1 MSYVTGSEPEDHRA
15 DLDWLYRQDKPASGY
30 AGGAPQ
36 TLLLPP
42 PTTPA
47 SRPATRSPMII
58 MIVLLLC
65 LTAGAVGGMVLLLQP
80 QSRTAGPDSREPSAA
95 KASDASQVGRAGPV
109 TPTHVKVG
117 CQAPHA
123 TDGAG
128 RPVSYVPEQLIDGKL
143 NTAWRCNGNGIGQVV
158 AFTLPTGTSIAEV
171 GLVNGYAKVDPASG
185 ARRYGE
191 YRRITQVTWTFANGM
206 SFQQSLTD
214 GVKTLQKLSIP
225 AQAGDTVTLT
235 INASTQPG
243 STSRGRDAVLIS
255 EVSFRQP

>member
-1 MSYVTGSEPEDHRA
+1 MSPVTGTEPEDHRA
-15 DLDWLYRQDKPASGY
+15 DLDWLYRQDKPASGH
-30 AGGAPQ
+30 GGGPQ

-47 SRPATRSPMII
+47 SRPATRGPVII

-65 LTAGAVGGMVLLLQP
+65 LTVGAVAGMVLLLQP
-80 QSRTAGPDSREPSAA
+80 QSRTPGPDSREPSAA
-95 KASDASQVGRAGPV
+95 NASDASQAGGAGPV
-109 TPTHVKVG
+109 TPTQVKVG
-117 CQAPHA
+117 CQAPDA

-128 RPVSYVPEQLIDGKL
+128 RPVSYVAEHLIDGKL
-143 NTAWRCNGNGIGQVV
+143 NTAWRCNGNGIGQLVT
-158 AFTLPTGTSIAEV
+158 FTLPAGTSIAEV
-171 GLVNGYAKVDPASG
+171 GLVNGYTKVDPASG

-191 YRRITQVTWTFANGM
+191 YRRITQVTWTFANGL

-214 GVKTLQKLSIP
+214 GAKTVQKLSIP

-243 STSRGRDAVLIS
+243 SRSRGRDAVLIS
-255 EVSFRQP
+255 EVSFRQA